1 MENGQVDNQEA
12 NQKIVDLVNGIV
24 SGATEPTTE
33 ENTAVAEVNEE
44 PLQENADEN
53 QNGSEQAVE
62 QKEKSDEAKTNDAS
76 EDALIIL
83 PDSEL
88 DNIPNDAKQ
97 GNLPDLSDIFGTEV
111 KSKEDIKNYIDNLKK
126 EKETVFA
133 NDTVKALND
142 YLKSG
147 GGNEK
152 EFLDAKIAQ
161 TETEKVI
168 KYINEANPIEIYKQD
183 LMLPLEEGGLGLTPE
198 EVEEYINSK
207 SELDL
212 KIEGNKAKLKHLGFQ
227 QEILKNQKQQEV
239 AMIKNVEAKNEAFK
253 TTLQTY
259 VKELKEVDG
268 IQVSDSDKKN
278 LSRILDNPTA
288 YIRTAFPLDAN
299 GLPTKDWAVNAM
311 RLYNNK
317 RLVTEI
323 KNKVSKAVSEGAK
336 AVFNE
341 IHNVENPKAVGK
353 QQQPNTE
360 VNEAE
365 MLLKEIRE
373 RNKVKHY

>member
-33 ENTAVAEVNEE
+33 EITAVAEVNEE

-198 EVEEYINSK
+198 EVEEYIYSK

-288 YIRTAFPLDAN
+288 YIELHF
-299 GLPTKDWAVNAM
+299 
-311 RLYNNK
+311 
-317 RLVTEI
+317 
-323 KNKVSKAVSEGAK
+323 
-336 AVFNE
+336 
-341 IHNVENPKAVGK
+341 H
-353 QQQPNTE
+353 
-360 VNEAE
+360 
-365 MLLKEIRE
+365 
-373 RNKVKHY
+373 